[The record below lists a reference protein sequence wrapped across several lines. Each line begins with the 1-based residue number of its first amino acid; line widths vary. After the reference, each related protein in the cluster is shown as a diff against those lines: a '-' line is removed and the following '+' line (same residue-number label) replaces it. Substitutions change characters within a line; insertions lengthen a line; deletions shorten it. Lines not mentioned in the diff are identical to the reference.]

1 MSEEKFFLQVKS
13 TMEHYAPEVPAA
25 VYAGMRRKLWVS
37 QFMRWNASRL
47 NAWYVLLFVS
57 LGTTAAVLA
66 SNNGAQGT
74 KAAQFSAPVEATI
87 TPAAQVAVTGNVAP
101 ASSVNPLNET
111 TVADCSKNCMFSP
124 KNIRPEETAT
134 MAPSEQAV
142 TNEDPVV
149 SVTHESTPEVAATQQ
164 ATETPTSQTESE
176 QKPVNTKKK
185 RTLRPAVYTNGN

>member
-47 NAWYVLLFVS
+47 NAWYILLFVS

-66 SNNGAQGT
+66 SSNSAKGT

-87 TPAAQVAVTGNVAP
+87 APAAQIAATGSVAP
-101 ASSVNPLNET
+101 APSMNPLNET
-111 TVADCSKNCMFSP
+111 AVSDCSKNCMFSP

-134 MAPSEQAV
+134 IAPSEQAV
-142 TNEDPVV
+142 TNEAPIV
-149 SVTHESTPEVAATQQ
+149 SVTHESTPEVVTTQQ
-164 ATETPTSQTESE
+164 ATETPVSQTESE

-185 RTLRPAVYTNGN
+185 RTLRPSVYTNGN